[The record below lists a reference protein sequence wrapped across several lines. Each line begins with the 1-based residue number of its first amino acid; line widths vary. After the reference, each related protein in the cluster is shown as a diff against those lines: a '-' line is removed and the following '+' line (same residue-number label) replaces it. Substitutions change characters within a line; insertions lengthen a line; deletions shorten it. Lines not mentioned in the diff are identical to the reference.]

1 MNLLDY
7 IQGIRKGRDA
17 NRIEKDALRDAFTFE
32 ALEGYDSVKGNHAA
46 NINKLQK
53 RIHLRN
59 KQSNDN
65 NLFVRVASIVAI
77 IIFGI
82 GGYMVYDLSN
92 PNSTSQS
99 LSAMDSKKAVTIINI
114 FVPDDFYKEHKA
126 SIKKNNYQ
134 AKKKYLS
141 VNITPFNIEEEIT
154 AKVSKQE
161 ISELSKLRNKSI
173 IDIYIPD
180 NDYQLNEIEIAKGNN
195 RAQIISEE
203 SGSNTIDIYIP
214 SEEYNK
220 QNRDSNLK

>member
-17 NRIEKDALRDAFTFE
+17 NRIEKDALRDIFTYE
-32 ALEGYDSVKGNHAA
+32 ALEGYDSVKGNHSA
-46 NINKLQK
+46 NISKLQK
-53 RIHLRN
+53 QIQSKS
-59 KQSNDN
+59 KQSSNS
-65 NLFVRVASIVAI
+65 NLFIRVASIVAVI
-77 IIFGI
+77 VFGI
-82 GGYMVYDLSN
+82 GGYMVFDLSN
-92 PNSTSQS
+92 PHSTSQG
-99 LSAMDSKKAVTIINI
+99 LSAMDSKKTVAIINI

-173 IDIYIPD
+173 IDIYIP
-180 NDYQLNEIEIAKGNN
+180 NEEYQRNEIEIAKGNN
-195 RAQIISEE
+195 RAEIISEE
-203 SGSNTIDIYIP
+203 SSSNTIDIYIP

-220 QNRDSNLK
+220 QKSN